1 MYVVSNIRRY
11 HELGPSY
18 LSLGRHYKNINY
30 SSSSF
35 LSLLEGDDLL
45 NADSGLDGAADL
57 ILPAVPSSADLFRHF
72 RRIRGEVDVGLLVAA
87 LVHEGDLPV
96 LPDVHD
102 VPLGAVDDGDG
113 GAVGGGDHV
122 LELLAGE
129 DVGGGEVALCVP
141 VLAGLGDGDAQYLA
155 RLALDHHVA
164 VRCRGRRCTG
174 CRKKIRNEGRGK
186 IEVAVKSRGRLRTQE
201 AKSTTHRNTRNKLN
215 KSTV

>member
-1 MYVVSNIRRY
+1 LCVCSKKYPKIPRTRSIVSFFGKTLQKSIIP
-11 HELGPSY
+11 LLP
-18 LSLGRHYKNINY
+18 
-30 SSSSF
+30 

-57 ILPAVPSSADLFRHF
+57 ILAAVPSSADLLRHF
-72 RRIRGEVDVGLLVAA
+72 RGIRGEVDVGLLVSA

-129 DVGGGEVALCVP
+129 DVGSREVALGVP
-141 VLAGLGDGDAQYLA
+141 VLAGLGDGDAQDLA
-155 RLALDHHVA
+155 GLALDHHVA
-164 VRCRGRRCTG
+164 VRCHSRRCTTG
-174 CRKKIRNEGRGK
+174 CEKMEPGAREDTI
-186 IEVAVKSRGRLRTQE
+186 AVSKEDDFVLKRLKAR
-201 AKSTTHRNTRNKLN
+201 HRNT
-215 KSTV
+215 